1 MGGTKRQLKDDEP
14 AGAPLWMVTF
24 CDSMT
29 LMLTFFVL
37 LFSFSSFNVDVF
49 QEMAMSFANALYA
62 EPPLIEEDKGAFL
75 AMEQLVTIEYI
86 GEGSEKVTLTEGW
99 EAGLKE
105 ETEPTESA
113 DFHSRKVFLIS
124 SKRIFWAKGTTISSE
139 GRNIL
144 ATMASFLK
152 EVPNR
157 IVISENGPGDK
168 EEDDQFGLRR
178 AWAVIEYLTIKQGL
192 DKGWFSISA
201 ASTLTREGLES
212 GETGHPGPEAERR
225 LEIVLLERSIY
236 N

>member
-1 MGGTKRQLKDDEP
+1 MGGTKRQSEADEP

-24 CDSMT
+24 CDCMT

-49 QEMAMSFANALYA
+49 QEMAMSFAKALYA
-62 EPPLIEEDKGAFL
+62 ETPPVEEDKGAFL
-75 AMEQLVTIEYI
+75 PTEQIVAIEYL
-86 GEGSEKVTLTEGW
+86 GEGSEKVTLAEGW

-105 ETEPTESA
+105 ETESA

-124 SKRIFWAKGTTISSE
+124 SKRIFWAKGATISSE
-139 GRNIL
+139 GRNTL

-157 IVISENGPGDK
+157 IVISENGPGD
-168 EEDDQFGLRR
+168 EEEEQFGLLR
-178 AWAVIEYLTIKQGL
+178 AWAVMEYLTTKQGL

-212 GETGHPGPEAERR
+212 GETDHLRQRTERR